1 MSGSRIRIKLAL
13 LGGVLLLGALL
24 WVRSGYGPGEEESGG
39 EVGVTAATG
48 PIDRLSWL
56 AGCWKH
62 EETGYR
68 RDEQWMRPHGGTM
81 IGMSRTV
88 ADGET
93 VEWEHIRIETR
104 EGKLAFVAYP
114 AGQAET
120 AFLQAELS
128 DSSVVFESPEH
139 DFPQRIIYQRITP
152 GSIHAW
158 IEGDVDGVTRAVEF
172 PLAQTRCP

>member
-1 MSGSRIRIKLAL
+1 MSGSRGRLKLAL
-13 LGGVLLLGALL
+13 LGGVLLLAALL
-24 WVRSGYGPGEEESGG
+24 WVRGTYGPADGEEESTG
-39 EVGVTAATG
+39 ELAEANG
-48 PIDRLSWL
+48 PIDRLAWL
-56 AGCWKH
+56 AGCWTH

-68 RDEQWMRPHGGTM
+68 RDEQWMRPGGGTM

-104 EGKLAFVAYP
+104 EGRLAYIAYP

-120 AFLQAELS
+120 VFVQAELT
-128 DSSVVFESPEH
+128 DSKVEFEAPEH
-139 DFPQRIIYQRITP
+139 DFPQRIIYERLAP

-158 IEGDVDGVTRAVEF
+158 IEGDIDGVSRAIEF
-172 PLAQTRCP
+172 PLARTRCP